1 MAGPG
6 RRRAG
11 ASAPL
16 TPSEM
21 AIAGAPWTIAVE
33 NAMHP
38 ESPAGR
44 PPHPRR
50 RILDAFVQTVARRGY
65 DATTVAQV
73 TRLAGVPTP
82 LFEEHF
88 EGKQDCLLAA
98 LDELLEGLER
108 IVIERIAGQ
117 ALWSERVR
125 LALQTLLTALACHPD
140 GARMA
145 FVEYLSAGEP
155 AHARMRSA
163 TASVVPALDQGRTQA
178 RDTTHLPPQASEAV
192 VGGIA
197 AILHRHVLEG
207 NTAALPTLLPDL
219 LYFALIPY
227 LGHERALRAAAAATR
242 AGAQEDIRP

>member
-1 MAGPG
+1 MEGPG
-6 RRRAG
+6 RHRAG
-11 ASAPL
+11 AAAPL
-16 TPSEM
+16 TPSEV
-21 AIAGAPWTIAVE
+21 AIPCTPWTIAVE
-33 NAMHP
+33 HAMDSELP
-38 ESPAGR
+38 TGR

-65 DATTVAQV
+65 DATTVARV
-73 TRLAGVPTP
+73 TRLARVPTP

-117 ALWSERVR
+117 APWSERVR
-125 LALQTLLTALACHPD
+125 LALQTLLAALACHPD
-140 GARMA
+140 GARVA

-155 AHARMRSA
+155 ARARMRA
-163 TASVVPALDQGRTQA
+163 AAASVVPALEQGRAQA
-178 RDTTHLPPQASEAV
+178 RDTDHLPPQASEAV

-207 NTAALPTLLPDL
+207 NTAELPSLLPDL

-227 LGHERALRAAAAATR
+227 LGHEPALRAAAASRTAPC
-242 AGAQEDIRP
+242 RPTL